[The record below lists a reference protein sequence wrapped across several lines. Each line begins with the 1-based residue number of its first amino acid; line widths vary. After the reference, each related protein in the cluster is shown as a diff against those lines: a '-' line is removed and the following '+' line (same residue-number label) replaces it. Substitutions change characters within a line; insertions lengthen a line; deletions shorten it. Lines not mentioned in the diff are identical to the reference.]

1 MKRSAIASLIGLTLS
16 SYAIAD
22 ETSNINGINLN
33 PTVVTGNRLPQQ
45 LSEVMLSVSVITK
58 EEIDRLQ
65 PQDLSSLLQ
74 GEPGIETLRS
84 GGLGMQTSIFMRGAG
99 SNQVLVLV
107 DGLKITDE
115 YTNSVP
121 LESIPIAQV
130 ERVEILRGN
139 ASALYGSNA
148 VGGVIQIFTKSGTA
162 NAGPYGSIS
171 TGSRNT
177 QNLVAG
183 YNGKYNDTSFNFSF
197 NHQQT
202 DGFPTLNPS
211 QNNQANGIVANLKN
225 NTYESNNISANV
237 SQLIAQ
243 GHEVGL
249 KILASE
255 TNNTF
260 DSAGNVNGIT
270 FNTSPTGFDYLEQMN
285 TKTLISQVYSKDA
298 ITDFWNSTVKLG
310 VTNRTYRVNYNDQDL
325 VGAPL
330 GIYNNHQTDLSWIND
345 FVINSNQTLLVGIQT
360 NNLTANVN
368 DIYNNGYGSANF
380 KGTRTVNSIF
390 SGYTA
395 KFDAV
400 GVQVNVRHDYIN
412 TGESATTGLF
422 GLSYDLTN
430 HWKLAGNISN
440 AFSAPTSNELY
451 GPYGNANLN
460 PEHDDSQEAS
470 IQYLE
475 SNTLARIVVF
485 NRTTKNLI
493 TNNSSSPY
501 EYENI
506 NKASNQ
512 GIEFTAKTLIGRATV
527 KASATFQDPV
537 NEITNTQLLRRAK
550 EFGSLDVS
558 YPVDQ
563 LSIGAQ
569 LVASSATLD
578 ASSEKNN
585 GYSVV
590 NLFAQ
595 YRYSKNWSANVR
607 VENLFD
613 RSYQQVY
620 GYNTP
625 RVGAFFTLQYS
636 PGKSENKK

>member
-1 MKRSAIASLIGLTLS
+1 MKRSTIASLIGLTLT

-45 LSEVMLSVSVITK
+45 LGEVMLSVSVFTK

-74 GEPGIETLRS
+74 GEPGIETVRS

-139 ASALYGSNA
+139 ASALYGANA

-255 TNNTF
+255 ANSTF
-260 DSAGNVNGIT
+260 DSGGYKSGL
-270 FNTSPTGFDYLEQMN
+270 NTSPTGFDYLEQMN

-298 ITDFWNSTVKLG
+298 ITDFWNSTVTFG
-310 VTNRTYRVNYNDQDL
+310 VTNRTYKVNYNDQDL
-325 VGAPL
+325 VGLAV
-330 GIYNNHQTDLSWIND
+330 GTYNNHQTDLSWINN
-345 FVINSNQTLLVGIQT
+345 FIIANNQTLLLGIQT
-360 NNLTANVN
+360 DHLTANIN
-368 DIYNNGYGSANF
+368 DIYANGYGPVNF
-380 KGTRTVNSIF
+380 NGTRTINSIF
-390 SGYTA
+390 GGYTG
-395 KFDAV
+395 KFNAV
-400 GVQVNVRHDYIN
+400 GVQINVREDSIN

-422 GLSYDLTN
+422 GLSYDLSN
-430 HWKLAGNISN
+430 HWKLGGAVSN
-440 AFSAPTSNELY
+440 AFSAPTPVELY
-451 GPYGNANLN
+451 GNYGNPSLK
-460 PEHDDSQEAS
+460 PEHDNSQEAS
-470 IQYLE
+470 LQYLK

-485 NRTTKNLI
+485 NRDTKNLI
-493 TNNSSSPY
+493 VYDNATMLS
-501 EYENI
+501 ENI
-506 NKASNQ
+506 GKVRNQ
-512 GIEFTAKTLIGRATV
+512 GVELTAKTLMGKATI
-527 KASATFQDPV
+527 KASATLQNPV
-537 NEITNTQLLRRAK
+537 NEISKTQLIKRAK
-550 EFGSLDVS
+550 EFGSLDIS
-558 YPVDQ
+558 YPIEKFT
-563 LSIGAQ
+563 IGAQ
-569 LVASSATLD
+569 LLLSSSTPDYMPTFINA
-578 ASSEKNN
+578 
-585 GYSVV
+585 GYSTV
-590 NLFAQ
+590 NLFAN
-595 YRYSKNWSANVR
+595 YKYDKCWSAKVR

-613 RSYQQVY
+613 RSYQQAY

-625 RVGAFFTLQYS
+625 GFGTFLTLQYS
-636 PGKSENKK
+636 PSSSEDKK